1 MHIAEPEIFN
11 YMSEGIYSMVTLY
24 LNLAAEHN
32 IYTLKHDEG
41 YWIDVGTPESLAYV
55 RKLVKAARKYG

>member
-1 MHIAEPEIFN
+1 
-11 YMSEGIYSMVTLY
+11 MSEGIYSMVTLY

-55 RKLVKAARKYG
+55 RKLVKASRKYG